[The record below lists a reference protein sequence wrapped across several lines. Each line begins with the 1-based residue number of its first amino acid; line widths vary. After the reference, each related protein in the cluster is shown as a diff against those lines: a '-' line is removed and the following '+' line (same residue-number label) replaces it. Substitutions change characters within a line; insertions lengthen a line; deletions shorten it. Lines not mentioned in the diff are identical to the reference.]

1 MLWCVMTCRDVLCPL
16 AAGPMPGHL
25 SREPIKCLEGV
36 LHPRYSKRL
45 AQSPR
50 RCLGYSLESL
60 TSEQERY
67 SRAQLLHMCSF
78 HGSQSPLAA
87 AQCFR

>member
-1 MLWCVMTCRDVLCPL
+1 ML
-16 AAGPMPGHL
+16 AGAMPGHM

-45 AQSPR
+45 NDSPR
-50 RCLGYSLESL
+50 RCLGYALDSLSNDK
-60 TSEQERY
+60 ERF

-78 HGSQSPLAA
+78 HGSQSPLAS